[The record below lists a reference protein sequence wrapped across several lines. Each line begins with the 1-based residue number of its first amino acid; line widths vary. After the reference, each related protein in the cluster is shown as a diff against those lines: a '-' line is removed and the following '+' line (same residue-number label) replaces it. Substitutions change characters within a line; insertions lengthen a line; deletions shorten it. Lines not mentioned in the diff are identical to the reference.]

1 MEMLFTLKQMR
12 QFIQGEDNEPQEI
25 FAGEGD
31 LRVVTNQELI
41 NQWKTTDCYGRFLIF
56 NCCDETRKL
65 ALHNCRTSYDM
76 WTRLETQ
83 YLQRAADNKHLLHR
97 DFMNLRPVDNQ
108 GIMSHI
114 TELESKAAE
123 LNDLG
128 VMVTE
133 HHLITTIL
141 CSLPER
147 FANLTSIWD
156 NLPDADRTMEAL
168 RAQITGEERRFNN
181 SQGHSS
187 SRSLSMNSDT
197 RPLANSNGNSALI
210 GNESRGRGH
219 FRGGRGQSRGHISS
233 GINRDLV
240 SCSYCGKDR
249 HLEFECRTRN
259 SNENEKT
266 KSSSFHYKRPKDDR
280 DPANSSGKKVDF
292 SLISSCC
299 LTATNSKDI
308 YLDSGATRH
317 MSGDESMLT
326 DLRIIPDNSW
336 PVNGI
341 GGTVLYTRGIGTM
354 RLVRHV
360 GDSSTYGEVKEV
372 LFVPGLG
379 VNLIS
384 IGCLTKSGFKVS
396 FSGLQ
401 AIIKQNKTIILTA
414 SRSGE
419 TLYRADATLAPPTE
433 VCLAANTTVAILS
446 TWHERFAH
454 INSRAVHRMASGI
467 GVNGMIV
474 APGGRKLHDSCHG
487 CLLGKM
493 HKQPFTHS
501 NYTADSI
508 GQLVVSDLVVPLQV
522 NSVGGARYY
531 MLFKD
536 VHSKY
541 KVVYFMERKS
551 ETADCFLD
559 YAKKIK
565 TQTGRRV
572 QTLRCDG
579 DKVYLNDY
587 LKTALADLQIN
598 LQISAPYTPEQNG
611 IAERDHRSTVESAR
625 SLLHSQGISLKLWAE
640 CINDVVYALNRSVYT
655 PDVITPYQR
664 WFGVKPDVSR
674 LRVFG
679 SVTYFLS
686 QMHYVKN

>member
-1 MEMLFTLKQMR
+1 MAQNYSLDAIKHLRKFDGTQFTTWKHNMEMLFTLKQLR

-65 ALHNCRTSYDM
+65 ALLNCRTSYDM

-108 GIMSHI
+108 DIMIHI

-128 VMVTE
+128 VMVSE

-156 NLPDADRTMEAL
+156 NLPDADRTMVAL
-168 RAQITGEERRFNN
+168 RARIVGEERRFNN
-181 SQGHSS
+181 SQGQSNA
-187 SRSLSMNSDT
+187 RSLILNSDT
-197 RPLANSNGNSALI
+197 GPPDNSIESSALF
-210 GNESRGRGH
+210 GNDSRGRGH
-219 FRGGRGQSRGHISS
+219 FRGGRGQSRGHMSS
-233 GINRDLV
+233 EINRDLV

-249 HLEFECRTRN
+249 HLEFECRTRI

-280 DPANSSGKKVDF
+280 DTTNSSGKKVDF

-299 LTATNSKDI
+299 LTAKNSKDI

-326 DLRIIPDNSW
+326 DLRIIADNSW

-341 GGTVLYTRGIGTM
+341 GGTVLYARGIGTM

-360 GDSSTYGEVKEV
+360 DDSSTFREVKEV

-384 IGCLTKSGFKVS
+384 IGCLTKSGFTVS

-401 AIIKQNKTIILTA
+401 AIIKRNKTTILTA
-414 SRSGE
+414 SRFGE
-419 TLYRADATLAPPTE
+419 TLYRAEATLAPLTD
-433 VCLAANTTVAILS
+433 VRLAASPATVATMHHIPYCQLVGSNMYAALKVRLEIRPDVIFMASQLAQHLHNPTIIHWKAAKRILQYLGTTRYHGLEFGSKGHDNTTV
-446 TWHERFAH
+446 
-454 INSRAVHRMASGI
+454 
-467 GVNGMIV
+467 V
-474 APGGRKLHDSCHG
+474 AFSDVDHAGD
-487 CLLGKM
+487 
-493 HKQPFTHS
+493 
-501 NYTADSI
+501 ADSK
-508 GQLVVSDLVVPLQV
+508 
-522 NSVGGARYY
+522 R
-531 MLFKD
+531 
-536 VHSKY
+536 
-541 KVVYFMERKS
+541 
-551 ETADCFLD
+551 T
-559 YAKKIK
+559 
-565 TQTGRRV
+565 TTGYI
-572 QTLRCDG
+572 L
-579 DKVYLNDY
+579 
-587 LKTALADLQIN
+587 
-598 LQISAPYTPEQNG
+598 
-611 IAERDHRSTVESAR
+611 
-625 SLLHSQGISLKLWAE
+625 
-640 CINDVVYALNRSVYT
+640 ALNGRAISWCS
-655 PDVITPYQR
+655 QR
-664 WFGVKPDVSR
+664 QPVVATS
-674 LRVFG
+674 
-679 SVTYFLS
+679 T
-686 QMHYVKN
+686 M